1 MAPTFLMRPHISLS
15 RKASSYQ
22 KMVKATTGSATK
34 IPRSSLYNVPVTH
47 VGHFPR
53 LMNQLTLGF
62 SERDVSSSLKKLNE
76 IRTAFKEAAAIL
88 IKASTSDTNLLAHVV
103 QVEQKV

>member
-1 MAPTFLMRPHISLS
+1 
-15 RKASSYQ
+15 
-22 KMVKATTGSATK
+22 
-34 IPRSSLYNVPVTH
+34 
-47 VGHFPR
+47 
-53 LMNQLTLGF
+53 MNQLTLGF